1 MNSSSGKEEIQRSRK
16 EVCKLHGIDYQ
27 KVEDIHSKIA
37 SLLQGIKTKTRVQKT
52 LDEAVV
58 GLKRGV
64 KYLDE
69 INKIASEKLTPRQ
82 KSLLDLLSYL
92 GVSEGAFS
100 ELTQLI
106 TFILVENGH
115 DIYDPIRT
123 KFVKNYKGLD
133 KVVLFIK
140 LQFVEEHGFKFITN
154 VFDRELRNCIA
165 HLNFVIKDDGTIEK
179 VSGEKLTKEELSE
192 KIRKLAVMCGIVID
206 IFSEELILK

>member
-1 MNSSSGKEEIQRSRK
+1 MNSSSVEEIQK
-16 EVCKLHGIDYQ
+16 TIKKLCKVHSIDYQ
-27 KVEDIHSKIA
+27 KVEYTHSKIA

-52 LDEAVV
+52 LDETIAR
-58 GLKRGV
+58 LNRGQN
-64 KYLDE
+64 YLDE
-69 INKIASEKLTPRQ
+69 ITEILSEKLTPKQ
-82 KSLLDLLSYL
+82 KSLLGLFLYL
-92 GVSEGAFS
+92 GESEGVFS
-100 ELTQLI
+100 ELIQLI

-115 DIYDPIRT
+115 DIYDPIRM

-140 LQFVEEHGFKFITN
+140 LQFVEEHGFKFITS

-179 VSGEKLTKEELSE
+179 VSGEKLTKEELWE
-192 KIRKLAVMCGIVID
+192 KIGKLAVICGIVID